1 MVVGRPWP
9 RRLGA
14 DAASPREKQLLKRLA
29 AGNGRPN
36 RRALGSDAEQ
46 VSQQRTRLLRKL
58 GISTPAEIADAAA
71 RWAHQPRYRGIT

>member
-1 MVVGRPWP
+1 MAPSP
-9 RRLGA
+9 RCRCCQPTRE
-14 DAASPREKQLLKRLA
+14 AASQATYRRE
-29 AGNGRPN
+29 NGRPN

-71 RWAHQPRYRGIT
+71 RLAHQPRYRGIT